1 MERSEAGNH
10 WRWFAIFWIGASTLL
25 AGLGS
30 SRLLDRDE
38 PRNAR
43 CTIEMLEA
51 NDWVV
56 PRFNNQLRTHKP
68 ILLYWA
74 QMVSYRLA
82 GTNSWGARLPSAIA
96 ALATVM
102 LLGLWT
108 RLLAGPSIGFWSA
121 AVLATSLLFVIA
133 GRAATPDALLIL
145 FATAGLLCMA
155 MAMMHQREGTNRPA
169 WFWLAYAS
177 WGVAMLAKGPVG
189 LILPLAVALAW
200 DWIERIRLSLAIDR
214 LSTTGSLHASALQLA
229 RLAWGNGWSTLQMAR
244 LPSGLLI
251 ALAVA
256 TPWYL
261 WVGYRTEGRWLSGFF
276 LEHNLGRAVAAMEGH
291 QGGLWFYPAT
301 LLAGIFPW
309 SLFLLPIGWSVVWGW
324 KDRSRTGSMVRL
336 GTVWLLLYGAA
347 FSLAATKL
355 PSYLTP
361 AYPGVACIVGV
372 AMARWTRGEW
382 NVPRWLDPVAIA
394 LLSLAGIAISAAA
407 AYALVMQGWRD
418 LAPYA
423 AWGLVFPAAGLVAW
437 AMTRHRTGGSPLAT
451 ASLIPA
457 STLVAASIWMAAIP
471 IFLLPELD
479 RRRSHLDRFLEASG
493 YSDAVGRAHFPRNAS
508 PEPSTRW
515 MAVGTIEPSWVLY
528 SGHWIREVG
537 SDENGLAEVARF
549 LDQPDRRLV
558 VPSDQWSGLERHLE
572 ASGIAI
578 HAEARLEG
586 FLRPNSSLIAAPTPD
601 DSTRIG
607 AEIALPRRH

>member
-1 MERSEAGNH
+1 MERSAAGNH
-10 WRWFAIFWIGASTLL
+10 WRWIALLWIGASTLF

-51 NDWVV
+51 NDWIV
-56 PRFNNQLRTHKP
+56 PRFNKQLRTHKP

-74 QMVSYRLA
+74 QMASYRMA

-96 ALATVM
+96 ALATVL

-108 RLLAGPSIGFWSA
+108 RVVAGPSIGFWSA
-121 AVLATSLLFVIA
+121 AVLATSLLFVMA

-155 MAMMHQREGTNRPA
+155 MAMMYQREGAHRPG

-189 LILPLAVALAW
+189 LILPLAVALTWDWTERILLSPAIDSIRSAGSLRAAALKLVQVAW
-200 DWIERIRLSLAIDR
+200 D
-214 LSTTGSLHASALQLA
+214 
-229 RLAWGNGWSTLQMAR
+229 NGWSTLRKAR
-244 LPSGLLI
+244 LPLGLLI

-256 TPWYL
+256 APWYL

-276 LEHNLGRAVAAMEGH
+276 LEHNLGRAVTAMEGH
-291 QGGLWFYPAT
+291 RGGLWFYPAT

-347 FSLAATKL
+347 FSMAATKL

-361 AYPGVACIVGV
+361 AYPGVACVVGV

-382 NVPRWLDPVAIA
+382 KAPRWLDPVAIA
-394 LLSLAGIAISAAA
+394 MLSLAGIAISLAA
-407 AYALVMQGWRD
+407 AYAIDLQGWRD
-418 LAPYA
+418 LTPYA
-423 AWGLVFPAAGLVAW
+423 AWGLVFPAAGLAGW
-437 AMTRHRTGGSPLAT
+437 GMIRNRTDR
-451 ASLIPA
+451 SLVPA

-471 IFLLPELD
+471 MLLLPQLD

-493 YSDAVGRAHFPRNAS
+493 HSDAVGGTHFPRNAS
-508 PEPSTRW
+508 PAISTRW

-528 SGHWIREVG
+528 SGQWIQEVG
-537 SDENGLAEVARF
+537 SDEKGLAEVARF
-549 LDQPDRRLV
+549 LDQTDRRLV
-558 VPSDQWSGLERHLE
+558 VPSDQWVGLERHLE

-578 HAEARLEG
+578 QAEARLEG
-586 FLRPNSSLIAAPTPD
+586 FLRPDSSLIAAPAPED
-601 DSTRIG
+601 APRIG
-607 AEIALPRRH
+607 AQVSLPRGH